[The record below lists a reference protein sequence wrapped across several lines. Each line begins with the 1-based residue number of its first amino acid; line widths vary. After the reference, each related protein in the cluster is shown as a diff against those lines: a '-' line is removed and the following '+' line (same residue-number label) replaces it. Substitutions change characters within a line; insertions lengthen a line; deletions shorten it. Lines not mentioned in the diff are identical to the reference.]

1 MGKNWTRA
9 LAGGEKARQSSSI
22 AAVAREFEMKRIE
35 RTRTNNTFENFDY
48 ESKIGLIL
56 DSRHACVTRAQTVHP
71 EARKNLTRIF
81 KFLFLLYYEFIKL
94 YIMDFYRSSQ
104 ANVDLFG
111 FYVAIRVAKRFLNL
125 R

>member
-1 MGKNWTRA
+1 M
-9 LAGGEKARQSSSI
+9 EKARQSSSI

-81 KFLFLLYYEFIKL
+81 QIPFPSLLRIYKIIYYGFL
-94 YIMDFYRSSQ
+94 
-104 ANVDLFG
+104 
-111 FYVAIRVAKRFLNL
+111 
-125 R
+125 